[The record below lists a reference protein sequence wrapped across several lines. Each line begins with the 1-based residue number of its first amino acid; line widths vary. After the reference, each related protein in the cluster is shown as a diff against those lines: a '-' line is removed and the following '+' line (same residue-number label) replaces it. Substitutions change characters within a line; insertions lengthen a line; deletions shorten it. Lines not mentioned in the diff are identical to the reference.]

1 MEPQPTSASVVAAVE
16 VVAAVADGG
25 GVTVE
30 VVEVI
35 SVEVVAVAA
44 ILTEN

>member
-25 GVTVE
+25 
-30 VVEVI
+30 VVAVDVAEVI

-44 ILTEN
+44 ISTEN